1 MSNGGMFEFQGYL
14 LTQEHLVLVGEA
26 NETLFHRRVSKA
38 VKLKGVLTLAGGTAV
53 RSEVS
58 ANNIGSCRCSLPY
71 EDKFVLHL
79 TSP

>member
-1 MSNGGMFEFQGYL
+1 MSNGGMFGFQGYL

-53 RSEVS
+53 
-58 ANNIGSCRCSLPY
+58 
-71 EDKFVLHL
+71 
-79 TSP
+79 